1 MVRFQALK
9 NFLSANSF
17 EDSKGRIMIYPGLL
31 LEAIREVKVIH
42 RLKNMNKSVRN
53 NSHMVQETP
62 GRAKTSRSFRLRG
75 SGAKI

>member
-1 MVRFQALK
+1 MISMVRFQALK

-42 RLKNMNKSVRN
+42 RIKNKR
-53 NSHMVQETP
+53 H
-62 GRAKTSRSFRLRG
+62 
-75 SGAKI
+75 SGKVNLH

>member
-42 RLKNMNKSVRN
+42 RIKNKR
-53 NSHMVQETP
+53 H
-62 GRAKTSRSFRLRG
+62 
-75 SGAKI
+75 SGKVNLH